1 MSPLP
6 LPPCLRA
13 PARRLTRTGPAP
25 SPLLSPTMEPMA
37 ATMRD
42 VAALAGVSVKTVSRV
57 VNLEPHTRPEVVRR
71 VRAAIAELE
80 WVPNGSARTL
90 RTGRTGVI
98 GVGVPE
104 LRRPYLSMITEAVV
118 SELNRRGLQATVEPT
133 HDQPERLAALL
144 AARGRLYDGIV
155 LIGPAA
161 DQPADHPGDPDRP
174 SDVLAG
180 LAPTDPVVLVHHEP
194 TATVDSVD
202 SDLVEAAS
210 LVARH
215 LVVMGRSRPAL
226 VGQDRT
232 RQGNHAMTAALAAA
246 GIAPAVPRV
255 DGVVGRA
262 DGARAARELLAREP
276 ATDALLCGSDELALG
291 ALYALVEAGV
301 AVPDDVAIIG
311 FDNLD
316 DATFSTPSLT
326 TVDPGAARLA
336 RSAVELLADRLAGTG
351 GETARRVISPVEL
364 VRRES
369 TLGAGLR

>member
-1 MSPLP
+1 MV
-6 LPPCLRA
+6 
-13 PARRLTRTGPAP
+13 
-25 SPLLSPTMEPMA
+25 PMA

-98 GVGVPE
+98 GVGVSE

-118 SELNRRGLQATVEPT
+118 SELTRRGLQATVEPT
-133 HDQPERLAALL
+133 HDQPDRLAALL
-144 AARGRLYDGIV
+144 AARGRLFDGLV

-161 DQPADHPGDPDRP
+161 SHPGAVDLSGPHAGQGTQGTQGTQGRTVDLAQPADA
-174 SDVLAG
+174 LAA
-180 LAPTDPVVLVHHEP
+180 LRPTDPVVLVQHE
-194 TATVDSVD
+194 ATVAVDSVAP
-202 SDLVEAAS
+202 DLVEAAS

-262 DGARAARELLAREP
+262 DGARAAREILARAPE
-276 ATDALLCGSDELALG
+276 TDALLCGSDELALG

-326 TVDPGAARLA
+326 TIDPGAARLA
-336 RSAVELLADRLAGTG
+336 RAAVELLADRLAGTG

>member
-1 MSPLP
+1 
-6 LPPCLRA
+6 
-13 PARRLTRTGPAP
+13 
-25 SPLLSPTMEPMA
+25 MEPMA

-133 HDQPERLAALL
+133 HDQPDRLAALL

-161 DQPADHPGDPDRP
+161 DHPADPDRP
-174 SDVLAG
+174 SDALAG
-180 LAPTDPVVLVHHEP
+180 LRPTDPVVLVHHEP

-202 SDLVEAAS
+202 ADLVEAAS

-262 DGARAARELLAREP
+262 DGARAARDLLARAPE
-276 ATDALLCGSDELALG
+276 TDALLCGSDELALG
-291 ALYALVEAGV
+291 ALHALVEAGV

-316 DATFSTPSLT
+316 DASFSTPSLT

-336 RSAVELLADRLAGTG
+336 RAAVELLADRLAGTG

>member
-1 MSPLP
+1 
-6 LPPCLRA
+6 
-13 PARRLTRTGPAP
+13 
-25 SPLLSPTMEPMA
+25 MEPMA

-133 HDQPERLAALL
+133 HDQPDRLAALL

-161 DQPADHPGDPDRP
+161 DHPTDHPGDPDRP

-180 LAPTDPVVLVHHEP
+180 LRPTDPVVLVHHEP
-194 TATVDSVD
+194 TVTVDSVD

-262 DGARAARELLAREP
+262 DGARAARDLLARAPE
-276 ATDALLCGSDELALG
+276 TDALLCGSDELALG

-316 DATFSTPSLT
+316 DASFSTPSLT

>member
-1 MSPLP
+1 MV
-6 LPPCLRA
+6 
-13 PARRLTRTGPAP
+13 
-25 SPLLSPTMEPMA
+25 PMA

-90 RTGRTGVI
+90 RTGRTGVV
-98 GVGVPE
+98 GVGVSE

-133 HDQPERLAALL
+133 HDQPGRLTALL
-144 AARGRLYDGIV
+144 DARGRLFDGLV

-161 DQPADHPGDPDRP
+161 PA
-174 SDVLAG
+174 
-180 LAPTDPVVLVHHEP
+180 APTALAALVPTDAVVLVHHGE
-194 TATVDSVD
+194 TTVADSVD
-202 SDLVEAAS
+202 PDLVEAAS

-232 RQGNHAMTAALAAA
+232 AHGDESMTAALLAA
-246 GIAPAVPRV
+246 GITAPAPRV
-255 DGVVGRA
+255 DGVTSRA
-262 DGARAARELLAREP
+262 EGARAATELLAADP
-276 ATDALLCGSDELALG
+276 QIDALVCGSDELALG
-291 ALYALVEAGV
+291 ALYALLGSGV
-301 AVPDDVAIIG
+301 AVPDQVAVLG

-316 DATFSTPSLT
+316 DASFSTPSLT

-336 RSAVELLADRLAGTG
+336 RAAVELLADRLAGTG
-351 GETARRVISPVEL
+351 GDTARRVISPVEL

>member
-1 MSPLP
+1 MNVNN
-6 LPPCLRA
+6 RA
-13 PARRLTRTGPAP
+13 SMCHPSTGRTGGDVRLRHVIHTRAAV
-25 SPLLSPTMEPMA
+25 SLLLSPTMVRMA

-80 WVPNGSARTL
+80 WVPNGSARAL

-118 SELNRRGLQATVEPT
+118 TELNRRGLQATVEPT
-133 HDQPERLAALL
+133 HDQPDRLAALL

-155 LIGPAA
+155 LVGPAA
-161 DQPADHPGDPDRP
+161 SDPGE
-174 SDVLAG
+174 SLAVLRA
-180 LAPTDPVVLVHHEP
+180 TDPVVLVQHE
-194 TATVDSVD
+194 ATVPVD
-202 SDLVEAAS
+202 AVDPDLVEAAS

-262 DGARAARELLAREP
+262 DGARAAREILARAPE
-276 ATDALLCGSDELALG
+276 TDVLLCGSDELALG

-316 DATFSTPSLT
+316 DASFSTPSLT

-336 RSAVELLADRLAGTG
+336 RAAVELLADRLAGTG

>member
-1 MSPLP
+1 MG
-6 LPPCLRA
+6 R
-13 PARRLTRTGPAP
+13 
-25 SPLLSPTMEPMA
+25 MA

-90 RTGRTGVI
+90 RTGRTGVV

-144 AARGRLYDGIV
+144 DARGRLFDGLV
-155 LIGPAA
+155 LIGP
-161 DQPADHPGDPDRP
+161 G
-174 SDVLAG
+174 SFGGGAG
-180 LAPTDPVVLVHHEP
+180 IVPTDPVVLVHHEP
-194 TATVDSVD
+194 TDVADSVD

-232 RQGNHAMTAALAAA
+232 PHGNHAMTAALAAA

-255 DGVVGRA
+255 DGVAGRA
-262 DGARAARELLAREP
+262 DGARAARELLARAPE
-276 ATDALLCGSDELALG
+276 TDALVCGSDELALG
-291 ALYALVEAGV
+291 ALSELLRSGV
-301 AVPDDVAIIG
+301 AVPDDVAVLG

-316 DATFSTPSLT
+316 DASFSTPSLT

-336 RSAVELLADRLAGTG
+336 RAAVELLADRLAGTG

>member
-1 MSPLP
+1 MV
-6 LPPCLRA
+6 
-13 PARRLTRTGPAP
+13 
-25 SPLLSPTMEPMA
+25 PMA

-90 RTGRTGVI
+90 RTGRTGVV
-98 GVGVPE
+98 GVGVSE

-118 SELNRRGLQATVEPT
+118 AELNRRGLQATVEPT
-133 HDQPERLAALL
+133 HDQPDRLAALL
-144 AARGRLYDGIV
+144 DARGRLYDGLV
-155 LIGPAA
+155 LIGPVDPAA
-161 DQPADHPGDPDRP
+161 PTPLTAL
-174 SDVLAG
+174 V
-180 LAPTDPVVLVHHEP
+180 PTDPVVLVHHGE
-194 TATVDSVD
+194 TTVADSVD
-202 SDLVEAAS
+202 PDLVEAAS

-232 RQGNHAMTAALAAA
+232 AHGGESMTVALLAA
-246 GIAPAVPRV
+246 GITAPAPRV
-255 DGVVGRA
+255 DGVTSRA
-262 DGARAARELLAREP
+262 DGARAATELLAADP
-276 ATDALLCGSDELALG
+276 QIDALVCGSDELALG
-291 ALYALVEAGV
+291 ALYALLGSGV
-301 AVPDDVAIIG
+301 AVPDQVAVFG

-316 DATFSTPSLT
+316 DASFSTPSLT

-336 RSAVELLADRLAGTG
+336 RAAVELLADRLAGTG
-351 GETARRVISPVEL
+351 GDTARRVISPVEL

>member
-1 MSPLP
+1 
-6 LPPCLRA
+6 
-13 PARRLTRTGPAP
+13 
-25 SPLLSPTMEPMA
+25 MEPMA

-133 HDQPERLAALL
+133 HDQPGRLAALL
-144 AARGRLYDGIV
+144 DARGRLFDGLV

-161 DQPADHPGDPDRP
+161 DHPADPDRP

-180 LAPTDPVVLVHHEP
+180 LRPTDPVVLVHHEP

-316 DATFSTPSLT
+316 DASFSTPSLT

>member
-1 MSPLP
+1 MV
-6 LPPCLRA
+6 
-13 PARRLTRTGPAP
+13 
-25 SPLLSPTMEPMA
+25 PMA

-98 GVGVPE
+98 GVGVSE

-118 SELNRRGLQATVEPT
+118 SELTRRGLQATVEPT
-133 HDQPERLAALL
+133 HDQPDRLAALL
-144 AARGRLYDGIV
+144 AARGRLFDGLV

-161 DQPADHPGDPDRP
+161 SHPGAVDLSGPHAGQGTQGRTGDPAQPADA
-174 SDVLAG
+174 LAA
-180 LAPTDPVVLVHHEP
+180 LRPTDPVVLVQHE
-194 TATVDSVD
+194 ATVAVDSVD
-202 SDLVEAAS
+202 PDLVEAAS

-262 DGARAARELLAREP
+262 DGARAAREILARAPE
-276 ATDALLCGSDELALG
+276 TDALLCGSDELALG

-326 TVDPGAARLA
+326 TIDPGAARLA
-336 RSAVELLADRLAGTG
+336 RAAVELLADRLAGTG

>member
-1 MSPLP
+1 MV
-6 LPPCLRA
+6 R
-13 PARRLTRTGPAP
+13 
-25 SPLLSPTMEPMA
+25 MA

-98 GVGVPE
+98 GVGVSE

-118 SELNRRGLQATVEPT
+118 AELNRRGLQATVEPT
-133 HDQPERLAALL
+133 HDQPDRLAALL
-144 AARGRLYDGIV
+144 AARGRLFDGLV
-155 LIGPAA
+155 LIGPA
-161 DQPADHPGDPDRP
+161 DPA
-174 SDVLAG
+174 
-180 LAPTDPVVLVHHEP
+180 APTALAALVPTDAVVLVHHGE
-194 TATVDSVD
+194 TAVADSVD
-202 SDLVEAAS
+202 PDLVEAAS

-232 RQGNHAMTAALAAA
+232 AHGDESMTAAFLAA
-246 GIAPAVPRV
+246 GITAPALRV
-255 DGVVGRA
+255 DGVTSRA
-262 DGARAARELLAREP
+262 DGARAATELLAADP
-276 ATDALLCGSDELALG
+276 QIDALVCGSDELALG
-291 ALYALVEAGV
+291 ALYALLGSGV
-301 AVPDDVAIIG
+301 AVPDQVAVFG

-316 DATFSTPSLT
+316 DASFSTPSLT

-336 RSAVELLADRLAGTG
+336 RAAVELLADRLAGTG
-351 GETARRVISPVEL
+351 GDMARRVISPVEL

>member
-1 MSPLP
+1 MV
-6 LPPCLRA
+6 R
-13 PARRLTRTGPAP
+13 
-25 SPLLSPTMEPMA
+25 MA

-98 GVGVPE
+98 GVGVSE

-118 SELNRRGLQATVEPT
+118 AELNRRGLQATVEPT
-133 HDQPERLAALL
+133 HDQPGRLAALL
-144 AARGRLYDGIV
+144 DARGRLFDGLV
-155 LIGPAA
+155 LIGPGAVDDATPLGLTGA
-161 DQPADHPGDPDRP
+161 DGSA
-174 SDVLAG
+174 
-180 LAPTDPVVLVHHEP
+180 APTALAALVPTDAVVLVHHGE
-194 TATVDSVD
+194 TTVADSVD
-202 SDLVEAAS
+202 PDLVEAAS

-232 RQGNHAMTAALAAA
+232 AHGDESMTAAFLAA
-246 GIAPAVPRV
+246 GITATAPRV
-255 DGVVGRA
+255 DGVTSRA
-262 DGARAARELLAREP
+262 DGARAVTELLAADP
-276 ATDALLCGSDELALG
+276 QIDALVCGSDELALG
-291 ALYALVEAGV
+291 ALYALLGSGV
-301 AVPDDVAIIG
+301 AVPDQVAVFG

-316 DATFSTPSLT
+316 DASFSTPSLT

-336 RSAVELLADRLAGTG
+336 RAAVELLADRLAGTG
-351 GETARRVISPVEL
+351 GDMARRVISPVEL

>member
-1 MSPLP
+1 
-6 LPPCLRA
+6 
-13 PARRLTRTGPAP
+13 
-25 SPLLSPTMEPMA
+25 MA

-98 GVGVPE
+98 GVGVSE

-118 SELNRRGLQATVEPT
+118 SELTRRGLQATVEPT
-133 HDQPERLAALL
+133 HDQPDRLAALL
-144 AARGRLYDGIV
+144 AARGRLFDGLV
-155 LIGPAA
+155 LIGPA
-161 DQPADHPGDPDRP
+161 DPA
-174 SDVLAG
+174 
-180 LAPTDPVVLVHHEP
+180 APTALAALVPTDAVVLVHHGE
-194 TATVDSVD
+194 TAVADSVD
-202 SDLVEAAS
+202 PDLVEAAS

-232 RQGNHAMTAALAAA
+232 AHGDESMTAAFLAA
-246 GIAPAVPRV
+246 GIAAPALRV
-255 DGVVGRA
+255 DGVTSRA
-262 DGARAARELLAREP
+262 DGARAATELLAADP
-276 ATDALLCGSDELALG
+276 QIDALVCGSDELALG
-291 ALYALVEAGV
+291 ALYALLGSGV
-301 AVPDDVAIIG
+301 AVPDQVAVFG

-316 DATFSTPSLT
+316 DASFSTPSLT

-336 RSAVELLADRLAGTG
+336 RAAVELLADRLAGTG
-351 GETARRVISPVEL
+351 GDMARRVISPVEL